1 MSEELTEEQAEA
13 MLRDYAK
20 KQESVQGFFS
30 DIIVAD
36 DTTKT
41 GYLSEEELGEVSL
54 PLRSSKELELFCNDV
69 WSETE
74 WGKYFKKLGEITTS
88 TSLSKDGILIK
99 TVGTKRSEVADVT
112 PKVKKENKG
121 WFKKKQ

>member
-99 TVGTKRSEVADVT
+99 SVGTKRSEVADVT